1 MRTVPCLI
9 FDCDGVLA
17 DTERDGHL
25 VAFNRMFA
33 EYGLPVQWSD
43 SEYKAKLR
51 IGGGKERLRTLLT
64 PDFIRDAGLSAD
76 AESLDAEVARWHQRK
91 TVIYTDLI
99 ASGAV
104 PARPGV
110 ARLTAEAVDAGWLL
124 GIASTSAEPSVRAV
138 LNHVM
143 GSELARVV
151 TVYAGDIVPAKKPA
165 PDIYLAAVTGLGATT
180 TETVVIEDSRIGL
193 LAATSAGLQC
203 LVTPSSYTSD
213 ERFTEAALVVSCLG
227 DVSGE
232 QAHVIA
238 NQTGTNP
245 TGIVRLSDL
254 QAILETARRSELH
267 HDRT

>member
-25 VAFNRMFA
+25 VAFNRMF
-33 EYGLPVQWSD
+33 EEFGLPVRWSD
-43 SEYKAKLR
+43 SEYMAKLQ

-64 PDFIRDAGLSAD
+64 PDFIRIAGLPID
-76 AESLDAEVARWHQRK
+76 AVSLDAEVARWHQRK

-104 PARPGV
+104 PARPGI
-110 ARLTAEAVDAGWLL
+110 ARITAEAVDAGWLL
-124 GIASTSAEPSVRAV
+124 GVASTSAEPSVRAV
-138 LNHVM
+138 LDHVM

-151 TVYAGDIVPAKKPA
+151 SVYAGDIVPAKKPA
-165 PDIYLAAVTGLGATT
+165 PDIYLAAVTGLGASAA
-180 TETVVIEDSRIGL
+180 ETVVIEDSRIGL
-193 LAATSAGLQC
+193 LAATGAGLQC
-203 LVTPSSYTSD
+203 LVTPSTYTCN

-227 DVSGE
+227 DVRGE

-238 NQTGTNP
+238 NRAGTNP
-245 TGIVRLSDL
+245 TGLVRVSDL
-254 QAILETARRSELH
+254 RAILETALRSESF